1 MRNVLDNTIKGRT
14 FYGLGIRQFSSV
26 ISIAHEDNMF
36 HRKVSGKSDPEQLLR
51 TIIYMLGLH
60 LAFEGWCQIID

>member
-14 FYGLGIRQFSSV
+14 FYGLGIRQSSSV
-26 ISIAHEDNMF
+26 ISISHEDNMF
-36 HRKVSGKSDPEQLLR
+36 HRKVSGKSDQEQLLR

-60 LAFEGWCQIID
+60 LALRGGVK